1 MLGKDGQLRGNGLG
15 GLSWEKITMR
25 HLLAATCLAAFVL
38 PTAPAQAQTVVG
50 SGVPASTAKNSAER
64 PIGFAAA
71 APADAALVVL
81 TADKAI
87 PADAPLSADE
97 RKAVD
102 AALAAGGFAAK
113 ANEALSLRGI
123 GTRPRI
129 LMIGL
134 GKDGGSKAVMEAA
147 GKAAQELRSE
157 KAPIAIAGAGG
168 GALMAD
174 AALGYALG
182 QYRFDRYKTTTGAA
196 PSTAAVTILGSDTT
210 TAQAAWSGRH
220 AATAEAVRFSR
231 DLSNEPA
238 STIYPDSFIAHTREA
253 FAGVAGVSIEV
264 LDEAAMRKLNMGS
277 ILGVGQGSPRG
288 SRLLLVTYKG
298 SDAAPLAMVG
308 KGITFDS
315 GGVSIKPGAGMWRM
329 KADMSGAGAVVGAA
343 LSLAKSKAPV
353 HVVAVAALAEN
364 MPDGNA
370 QRPGDVVRTM
380 SGKTAEIFSTDAE
393 GRMVLVDGIEYVAA
407 TRKPAAIVDI
417 ATLTG
422 AKVTALGDE
431 YAGLFGRHEG
441 LVAAVQAAGETTGE
455 AVWRLPLHPNYAEDL
470 KSDVADIKHGTEGVA
485 PGAGHG
491 AHFIGYFVDLA
502 TPWAHIDIAGN
513 EMSDTAKPLSPKG
526 ATGFG
531 VRLLD
536 ELART
541 WKP

>member
-1 MLGKDGQLRGNGLG
+1 
-15 GLSWEKITMR
+15 MR
-25 HLLAATCLAAFVL
+25 LFLAATCLSALAVSA
-38 PTAPAQAQTVVG
+38 APALAQTVLG
-50 SGVPASTAKNSAER
+50 SGVPATTASNSTER
-64 PIGFAAA
+64 PITFASA
-71 APADAALVVL
+71 APADAALVIL
-81 TADKAI
+81 AADKAL
-87 PADAPLSADE
+87 PADAPLSAEE
-97 RKAVD
+97 RKAVES
-102 AALAAGGFAAK
+102 ALAASGFAAK
-113 ANEALSLRGI
+113 ANEVVSLRGI
-123 GTRPRI
+123 GARPRI
-129 LMIGL
+129 VAVGI
-134 GKDGGSKAVMEAA
+134 GKDGGSMAVMEAA
-147 GKAAQELRSE
+147 GKAAQDLRGE
-157 KAPIAIAGAGG
+157 KAAVAVIGAGN

-174 AALGYALG
+174 TALGYAMG

-196 PSTAAVTILGSDTT
+196 PSTAPVTIVGAEASA
-210 TAQAAWSGRH
+210 AQATWASRH

-238 STIYPDSFIAHTREA
+238 STIYPDSFIARTREA
-253 FAGVAGVSIEV
+253 FAGVPGVSIEV

-298 SDAAPLAMVG
+298 SAAAPLAMVG

-315 GGVSIKPGAGMWRM
+315 GGVSLKPGAGMWRM
-329 KADMSGAGAVVGAA
+329 KGDMSGAAAVVGAA
-343 LSLAKSKAPV
+343 LSLAKSRAPV

-393 GRMVLVDGIEYVAA
+393 GRMVMVDGIEYVTA
-407 TRKPAAIVDI
+407 TRKPAAIVNI

-431 YAGLFGRHEG
+431 YAGLFGRNAAI
-441 LVAAVQAAGETTGE
+441 LAAVEAAGEKTGE
-455 AVWRLPLHPNYAEDL
+455 AVWRLPLHPNYADDL
-470 KSDVADIKHGTEGVA
+470 KSDIADIKHGTEGVP
-485 PGAGHG
+485 PGAGIA
-491 AHFIGYFVDLA
+491 AHFVGFFVDPAL
-502 TPWAHIDIAGN
+502 PWAHIDMAGN
-513 EMSDTAKPLSPKG
+513 EMSDSARPLTPKG

-536 ELART
+536 ELARS

>member
-1 MLGKDGQLRGNGLG
+1 
-15 GLSWEKITMR
+15 MR
-25 HLLAATCLAAFVL
+25 LLLATTCLASLAL
-38 PTAPAQAQTVVG
+38 TAAPALAQTQAVPVMG
-50 SGVPASTAKNSAER
+50 SGVPATTAKNSAER
-64 PIGFAAA
+64 PIGFATAV
-71 APADAALVVL
+71 PADAALVL
-81 TADKAI
+81 LMADKAV
-87 PADAPLSADE
+87 PADAPLSAEE
-97 RKAVD
+97 RKGLE
-102 AALAAGGFAAK
+102 AALSAAGFAAK
-113 ANEALSLRGI
+113 ANETVSLRGI
-123 GTRPRI
+123 GARPRI
-129 LMIGL
+129 VVVGL
-134 GKDGGSKAVMEAA
+134 GKDAGSKAVMEAA
-147 GKAAQELRSE
+147 GKAAQDLRGE
-157 KAPIAIAGAGG
+157 KAPIAVVGAGS

-174 AALGYALG
+174 AALGFALG
-182 QYRFDRYKTTTGAA
+182 QYRFDRYKVTTGSA
-196 PSTAAVTILGSDTT
+196 PSTAAVTIVGAEATA
-210 TAQAAWSGRH
+210 AQAAWTGRH

-238 STIYPDSFIAHTREA
+238 STIYPDSFIARTREA
-253 FAGVAGVSIEV
+253 FAGVPGVSIEV

-298 SDAAPLAMVG
+298 SEAAPLAMVG

-315 GGVSIKPGAGMWRM
+315 GGISIKPGAGMWRM
-329 KADMSGAGAVVGAA
+329 KGDMSGAAAVVGAA

-393 GRMVLVDGIEYVAA
+393 GRMVLVDGIEYVAS
-407 TRKPAAIVDI
+407 TRKPAAIVDV

-441 LVAAVQAAGETTGE
+441 LVSAVQAAGEATGE

-470 KSDVADIKHGTEGVA
+470 KSDVADIKHGTEGVP

-491 AHFIGYFVDLA
+491 AHFIGFFIDPA
-502 TPWAHIDIAGN
+502 TPWAHLDIAGN
-513 EMSDTAKPLSPKG
+513 EMSDAAKPLTPKG
-526 ATGFG
+526 ATGYG

-536 ELART
+536 QLART

>member
-1 MLGKDGQLRGNGLG
+1 
-15 GLSWEKITMR
+15 MR
-25 HLLAATCLAAFVL
+25 LLLATTCLASLAIPAVPAL
-38 PTAPAQAQTVVG
+38 AQGQTAPVLG
-50 SGVPASTAKNSAER
+50 SGVPATTAKNSAER

-71 APADAALVVL
+71 VPADAALVL
-81 TADKAI
+81 LMADKAL
-87 PADAPLSADE
+87 PADAPLSAEE
-97 RKAVD
+97 RKGLE
-102 AALAAGGFAAK
+102 AALSAAGFAAK
-113 ANEALSLRGI
+113 ANETVSLRGI
-123 GTRPRI
+123 GARPRI
-129 LMIGL
+129 VVVGL
-134 GKDGGSKAVMEAA
+134 GKDAGSKAVMEAA
-147 GKAAQELRSE
+147 GKAAQDLRGE
-157 KAPIAIAGAGG
+157 KAPIAVVGAGS

-174 AALGYALG
+174 AALGFALG
-182 QYRFDRYKTTTGAA
+182 QYRFDRYKVTTGSA
-196 PSTAAVTILGSDTT
+196 PSTAAVTIVGAEATA
-210 TAQAAWSGRH
+210 AQAAWTGRH

-238 STIYPDSFIAHTREA
+238 STIYPDSFIARTREA
-253 FAGVAGVSIEV
+253 FAGVPGVSIEV

-298 SDAAPLAMVG
+298 SEAAPLAMVG

-315 GGVSIKPGAGMWRM
+315 GGISIKPGSGMWRM
-329 KADMSGAGAVVGAA
+329 KGDMSGAAAVVGAA

-393 GRMVLVDGIEYVAA
+393 GRMVLVDGIEYVAS

-422 AKVTALGDE
+422 SKVTALGDE

-441 LVAAVQAAGETTGE
+441 LVAAVQAAGEATGE
-455 AVWRLPLHPNYAEDL
+455 AVWRLPLHPNYADDL
-470 KSDVADIKHGTEGVA
+470 KSDVADIKHGTEGVP

-491 AHFIGYFVDLA
+491 AHFIGLFVDPA
-502 TPWAHIDIAGN
+502 TPWAHLDIAGN
-513 EMSDTAKPLSPKG
+513 ELSDSAKPLTPKG
-526 ATGFG
+526 ATGYG

-536 ELART
+536 QLARS